1 MRASDLL
8 KRHDSRIAAALLE
21 RAFSFAHGIGS
32 GYGALGRSLSRGVSD
47 EHGFDG
53 SLSCSVRL
61 RLLDD
66 LIALSGLTSYPSN
79 CHRRAPYA
87 ESLPLPDP
95 PRVQRGPKSFCDRRG
110 CDERT
115 VERCLGARDSHR
127 GRRQHRRDRAEV
139 GNRLAS
145 RHPVV
150 RIIRHPR
157 NRGYG
162 AALRSGF
169 AAARCDLV
177 FFTDSDGQFRFD
189 QVAEFMASIDA
200 FDMVLGYRADRQDRW
215 LRKANSRVGNWLAR
229 TLLGVRAKDINC
241 AYKLFHRDLFQRLP
255 LTSEGAMIN
264 TELLALAAYAGW
276 TFHEI
281 AVAHYPRKCG
291 VATGAKFQ
299 VVVRTFAEYFQLRRR
314 MADLRR
320 S

>member
-1 MRASDLL
+1 MPSP
-8 KRHDSRIAAALLE
+8 
-21 RAFSFAHGIGS
+21 
-32 GYGALGRSLSRGVSD
+32 SLSLILPAFNEAQNLSATVEDAMSALSNVVSELEILIVD
-47 EHGFDG
+47 DG
-53 SLSCSVRL
+53 ST
-61 RLLDD
+61 D
-66 LIALSGLTSYPSN
+66 AT
-79 CHRRAPYA
+79 
-87 ESLPLPDP
+87 
-95 PRVQRGPKSFCDRRG
+95 
-110 CDERT
+110 
-115 VERCLGARDSHR
+115 
-127 GRRQHRRDRAEV
+127 AEV

-241 AYKLFHRDLFQRLP
+241 AYKLFHRDLLQRLP